1 MVTPQFVSIGA
12 NKIVK
17 LDDLVPT
24 GNDVN
29 KDGGINIQLLNA
41 YGVTVAKYQWI
52 DWSAD
57 DDVKGWCDS
66 NFELV
71 SNITFDEGQGLW
83 VQGTSSGAAL
93 QSAGKV
99 EDSDVTVQLRFG
111 ATATGNPFP
120 TSINLQDIVPQ
131 GENINK
137 DGGIN
142 IQLLNA
148 YGVTTAKYQW
158 IDWSADDDVVGWC
171 DGNFELVTGVTF
183 GPGQGLW
190 VQGTKDTE
198 YLRFPAPEL

>member
-83 VQGTSSGAAL
+83 VQGTSSGAAM

-198 YLRFPAPEL
+198 YLRFPATEL

>member
-1 MVTPQFVSIGA
+1 MSIGA